1 MGRVFDPS
9 THHDSGAIMMEFWFD
24 SSQWPR
30 DPSGFVFLARAVHEI
45 GRTIMKDEWT
55 GSEPTTEFTPHLPFF
70 ARFTNS
76 IGSERANSLLMKYRP
91 LLNHTPIKWAKWGP
105 HPMTFSVEE
114 WNAAVELSKDVLP
127 YVLRFLAVQS
137 EIVQQC
143 EAGDLASFYRWDTTG
158 QMLPIPREWWN
169 TDRWQPRFAM
179 CRINPRDP
187 MSIGIAGDN
196 FCWIFLQRSS
206 LDLFLASR
214 RSDSVQVES
223 NISAQTKCMKWLCE
237 QMQLN
242 EKPIKLKAEYWEEA
256 KDRFRV
262 GRNAFDRAWGDAVQ
276 QTGRAAYS
284 ARGRRPARNG

>member
-1 MGRVFDPS
+1 MDY
-9 THHDSGAIMMEFWFD
+9 FWL
-24 SSQWPR
+24 SPYQWPR

-45 GRTIMKDEWT
+45 GRTNMKDEWT
-55 GSEPTTEFTPHLPFF
+55 GSEPTTEHIPRLPTNFGLGQYPPAPHHL
-70 ARFTNS
+70 
-76 IGSERANSLLMKYRP
+76 ERAHRLLMKHRP
-91 LLNHTPIKWAKWGP
+91 EFNRTPLEWGKWGP
-105 HPMTFSVEE
+105 PSITFSNEE
-114 WNAAVELSKDVLP
+114 WEAAVELSKDEERRTLP
-127 YVLRFLAVQS
+127 YAQRFRTVQS
-137 EIVQQC
+137 EIVRQC